1 MKGILVAGLVVL
13 AAVATV
19 ATVTSRVVS
28 GAIETN
34 TASSRA

>member
-1 MKGILVAGLVVL
+1 MKGIVVTGLVVL

-19 ATVTSRVVS
+19 ATVASKVVS

-34 TASSRA
+34 AAFSRA